1 MLSSMF
7 DVEAFILVG
16 GQSSRMG
23 SDKSQLVFGT
33 GTVVE
38 HITAA
43 LRALTPRV
51 RLVGARDEGNS
62 AGLQNVP
69 DTYQRWGALGGI
81 EAALAAAQS
90 EWAVI
95 VACDLPLVTAELF
108 ARLGQF
114 AQQNQRETFEAFVPI
129 QPDHRP
135 QPLCAIYHRESCSA
149 VAKQLIGEDEHK
161 PRALLARVQTRWVN
175 FAELSDLPGAEHFF
189 LNVNTPT
196 DYERAKEILA
206 QPEKRKDGT
215 ERLAVASGLPS
226 KLAGSEDRERR
237 DMPK

>member
-7 DVEAFILVG
+7 DVEGFILVG

-33 GTVVE
+33 RTGVE

-43 LRALTPRV
+43 LRVLTPRI
-51 RLVGARDEGNS
+51 RLVGARDQGSS

-81 EAALAAAQS
+81 QAALAAAQS
-90 EWAVI
+90 EWALI

-108 ARLGQF
+108 ARLRQF
-114 AQQNQRETFEAFVPI
+114 AQPSQGQTFDAIVPL
-129 QPDHRP
+129 QPGDRP
-135 QPLCAIYHRESCSA
+135 QPLCAIYRRESCSA

-161 PRALLARVQTRWVN
+161 PRALLARVRTRWVK
-175 FAELSDLPGAEHFF
+175 FGELSDLPGAENLF
-189 LNVNTPT
+189 LNVNTPN

-206 QPEKRKDGT
+206 QAANVKGDT
-215 ERLAVASGLPS
+215 ERFAEEIV
-226 KLAGSEDRERR
+226 
-237 DMPK
+237 